1 MILDRYLEPLKYKIR
16 FIDTHLES
24 LDTHLESLKREDE
37 DPDMF
42 GIYDTIED
50 IKGFGFVA
58 CQKYIKST
66 SYDYKEVK
74 NALDLGPKHKTGRSF
89 VCLINGYANYWKHE
103 GEKPHEK
110 TTETVESIGI
120 RVCNSYPV
128 ANGFYKMVNPQPS
141 KFSTLLPLLIQWRDE
156 VRRKAQE

>member
-1 MILDRYLEPLKYKIR
+1 MILDRYLEPLKNKIR

-24 LDTHLESLKREDE
+24 LKREAE
-37 DPDMF
+37 ASSDPDMF

-66 SYDYKEVK
+66 SCHYNYKTK

-89 VCLINGYANYWKHE
+89 VL
-103 GEKPHEK
+103 PDQ
-110 TTETVESIGI
+110 
-120 RVCNSYPV
+120 RVC
-128 ANGFYKMVNPQPS
+128 Q
-141 KFSTLLPLLIQWRDE
+141 LLE
-156 VRRKAQE
+156 ARRREAA